1 MAWHGMG
8 QTGWDRMGGDL
19 ARLDAWQGRL
29 RSFRFTNTTAAKP
42 NIGPEPQWQPTQVA
56 CLSRRP
62 SECNRHNRM
71 RSRPFG
77 ECPHV
82 LRAIARSD
90 NNTAGQRVQR
100 RVSRPRLMQIGA
112 ANSSVRG
119 SAQWQASRGEAKL
132 RAERHDPP
140 SRAIVQ
146 GGGLD
151 GLFVAAMGLGP
162 GGRLS

>member
-119 SAQWQASRGEAKL
+119 SAQWQASEGRRNCARSATIRL
-132 RAERHDPP
+132 AVPS
-140 SRAIVQ
+140 SRAAVWM
-146 GGGLD
+146 GCLWPPWGLAQEGD
-151 GLFVAAMGLGP
+151 
-162 GGRLS
+162 